1 MLHVMDPK
9 NALLIAL
16 AALTVVFTAVWVV
29 SLLREKAKDSVAGDN
44 PNTSGTPYM
53 ASQIGVGF
61 FANFLDTLGVG
72 SFATTSSIYKLLHAV
87 PDDLIPGTM
96 NVGHALPT
104 VVEAFIFVAVIAV
117 DFKLLASMIVAA
129 ALGAWFGAGIVSG
142 WPKRRIQIGL
152 GLALLGAAALML
164 SSQLRLIPLGGDALS
179 LSGAKFWIA
188 VGANFMFAAFQQ
200 LGVGLYAPC
209 MILIS
214 LLGMNPKAAFPIMMG
229 SCAFLMPVGSFRFI
243 RTKRY
248 GAKAAIGL
256 TIGGIPAVLL
266 AAYLVKSLPLGV
278 VRWLVVFVVCY
289 TAIMLLRSAAVEKA
303 AAGDDAAKN
312 ADAAES
318 APAAR
323 PAVE

>member
-1 MLHVMDPK
+1 MLQVMDPK
-9 NALLIAL
+9 NGLLIAL
-16 AALTVVFTAVWVV
+16 AALTVVFTAVWIV
-29 SLLREKAKDSVAGDN
+29 SLVRSRAKSAAPGDN
-44 PNTSGTPYM
+44 PNLP
-53 ASQIGVGF
+53 AQVGVGF

-117 DFKLLASMIVAA
+117 DFKLLASMIAAA

-152 GLALLGAAALML
+152 GLALLAAAALML
-164 SSQLRLIPLGGDALS
+164 SSQLKLLPIGGDALS
-179 LSGAKFWIA
+179 LTGTKFWIA

-243 RTKRY
+243 RTQRY
-248 GAKAAIGL
+248 SPKAAIGL

-266 AAYLVKSLPLGV
+266 AAYLVKSLPLNV

-289 TAIMLLRSAAVEKA
+289 TAIMLLRSAAIEKA
-303 AAGDDAAKN
+303 AGANRVDAAKP
-312 ADAAES
+312 AS
-318 APAAR
+318 SPAAR